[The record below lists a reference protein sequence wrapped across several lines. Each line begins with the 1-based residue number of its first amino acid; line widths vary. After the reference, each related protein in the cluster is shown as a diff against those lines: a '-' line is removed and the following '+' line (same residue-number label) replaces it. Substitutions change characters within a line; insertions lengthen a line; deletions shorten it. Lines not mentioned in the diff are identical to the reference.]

1 MGMDLEVRSQMGVDL
16 EEQKLKN
23 ERRRVGASVL

>member
-16 EEQKLKN
+16 EEKKLKN